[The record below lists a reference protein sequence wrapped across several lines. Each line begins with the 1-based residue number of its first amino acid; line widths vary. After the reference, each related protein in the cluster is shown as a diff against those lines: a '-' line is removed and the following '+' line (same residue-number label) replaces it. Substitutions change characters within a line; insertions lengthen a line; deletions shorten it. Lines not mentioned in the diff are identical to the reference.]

1 MDDTSRLLRQTAE
14 LAGRYLSTLDQRPV
28 FPHVQADDLRT
39 LLAMPLP
46 GDGVDA
52 GRVIEELAAAA
63 EPGLVAGTG
72 GRYFG
77 FVTGGSVPAALAADW
92 LATAWDQNAFSYL
105 SSPAAA
111 IVEEVAAIWV
121 KDLLLLPA
129 DASVGF
135 VTGCQMAHVTC
146 LAAARH
152 EVLRRVGWNVSEH
165 GLGGAPHI
173 RVVAGRHRHMTVDR
187 ALRLLGIGEAA
198 IEQVETD
205 AQGRILPDA
214 LDETLTA
221 GTGPVIVVAQAGE
234 VNTGAFDPLSA
245 VTGIATE
252 HGAWTHVDGAFG
264 IWARASTTLQHL
276 TDGLELADSW
286 AFDAHKWLNVP
297 YDSGV
302 AVCAHPEAH
311 RAAMLGEAAYLLPSA
326 TERDAIDW
334 TPDASR
340 RARGFAVYAALRSL
354 GRNGVADLVD
364 RSCAHA
370 RRLADGIS
378 RLSGA
383 TILNDVVLNQVLVRF
398 GDDNTTERILGHV
411 QGGGVAW
418 MGGTTWNG
426 RSAIRISVSSWAT
439 NEMDVNRTI
448 AEFADAAHAAT

>member
-205 AQGRILPDA
+205 AQGRILPEA

-370 RRLADGIS
+370 RHLADGIS

-418 MGGTTWNG
+418 MGATTWNG

-439 NEMDVNRTI
+439 KDTDVDRTI